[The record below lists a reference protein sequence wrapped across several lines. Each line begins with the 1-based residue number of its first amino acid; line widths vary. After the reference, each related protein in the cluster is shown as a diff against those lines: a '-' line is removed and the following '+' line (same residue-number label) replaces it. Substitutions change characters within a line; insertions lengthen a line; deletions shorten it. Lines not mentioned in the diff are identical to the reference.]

1 MDRLAFSHPGK
12 IGDTIYALPTIK
24 FICDYYKVTCD
35 FYTSEYCKPLT
46 RLFEYQSYIDK
57 AIIPP
62 EYEIER
68 MDMGVQPW
76 NMPIDPN
83 LYVGII
89 HLGFRQVPD
98 RSLHQFIAWSIGI
111 NVDLKIQYEYP
122 EFETLD
128 KPYIVIAPRGETTF
142 KKLFMEVIEKS
153 PIDVVSIGGVG
164 EAIGNP
170 TIDCSGLDMLETV
183 TWISKS
189 SGYVGLMSS
198 QLALANGFEI
208 PKVAPHDGKS
218 WDMRHIINSKT
229 NHYPI
234 NPTAEEIWEILQGKE
249 N

>member
-1 MDRLAFSHPGK
+1 MARLAFSHPGK
-12 IGDTIYALPTIK
+12 IGDCLYVLPTVK
-24 FICDYYKVTCD
+24 YICDYYNITCD
-35 FYTSEYCKPLT
+35 FYTSEYCRPLT

-57 AIIPP
+57 VIIPP
-62 EYEIER
+62 EYEIKR

-76 NMPIDPN
+76 YIPIPPD

-98 RSLHQFIAWSIGI
+98 RPLHQFIAWSIGI
-111 NVDLKIQYEYP
+111 NIDLKVQYEYP
-122 EFETLD
+122 EFKALD

-142 KKLFMEVIEKS
+142 KDLFIEIIEKS
-153 PIDVVSIGGVG
+153 PIDVISIGGMG
-164 EAIGNP
+164 EAVGNP

-208 PKVAPHDGKS
+208 PKVAVHDGRS
-218 WDMRHIINSKT
+218 WDMRHIISSST

-234 NPTAEEIWEILQGKE
+234 NPSAEKVWELLNE
-249 N
+249 